1 MDGEV
6 VGVALEGLIVG
17 GGDGN
22 AGALVGRR
30 VGFFVG
36 RLVGGIKGVAVGA
49 DEGSLVG
56 SSVGT
61 YVGDL
66 VDTVGSADKAVEG
79 S

>member
-49 DEGSLVG
+49 DEG
-56 SSVGT
+56 
-61 YVGDL
+61 
-66 VDTVGSADKAVEG
+66 
-79 S
+79 